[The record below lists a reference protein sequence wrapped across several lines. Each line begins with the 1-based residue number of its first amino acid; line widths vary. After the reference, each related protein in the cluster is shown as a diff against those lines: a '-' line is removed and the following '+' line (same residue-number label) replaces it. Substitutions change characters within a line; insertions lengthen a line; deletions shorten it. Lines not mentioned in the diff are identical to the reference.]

1 MGGAAQK
8 SQEMQM
14 QTRIAILE
22 TREKQLNRKLETAMT
37 ILNHSSQSQLEV
49 QRQYDLLEKRWN
61 ELTELFHMDKQRI
74 GELEEHLR

>member
-1 MGGAAQK
+1 
-8 SQEMQM
+8 M